1 MSDAPDKHEKIH
13 DPTPKRI
20 RKAREEG
27 NVFRSKEIV
36 SVGMLLIGLS
46 VMMGG
51 TPFAFQALQGMAVSL
66 FQGAT
71 AAELTVLSVPAIFA
85 KIWMQLL
92 VIAVPFSV
100 VLIVA
105 ALGLNIMQSGWN
117 VSFKALEP
125 KGNRISPVQ
134 GLKRMFSAKG
144 LFDFA
149 KSLVKIL
156 IVGPIAY
163 TTISGKLPQM
173 RIWMQLLV
181 IAVPFSVVLIVAALG
196 LNIMQSGWNVSFK
209 ALEPKGNRISPVQGL
224 KRMFSAKGLF
234 DFAKS
239 LVKILIV
246 GPIAYT
252 TISGKLPQIL
262 MLHRLPLEGILSTA
276 GMWIMIL
283 LAQLVLVLLLL
294 SGIDFAFEKYKYK
307 KDLMMTTKEIKDEAK
322 ESEGDPQLKGK
333 RRQMARS
340 LAQRP
345 RLVDAVLQADV
356 VVTNPTHYA
365 IALSYNPDESV
376 APRVLV
382 KGIRKRA
389 LRIKRLATEGDIPTI
404 EDRPLARA
412 LYDAVPEEHEIPEEL
427 YPAVAAILAEVYR
440 RRERG

>member
-46 VMMGG
+46 VLMGG
-51 TPFAFQALQGMAVSL
+51 APFAFQTLKAITVAL

-71 AAELTVLSVPAIFA
+71 ATELTVLSVPGIFA
-85 KIWMQLL
+85 KVWLQLL
-92 VIAVPFSV
+92 FVAVPFSV
-100 VLIVA
+100 VLIA
-105 ALGLNIMQSGWN
+105 AAFGLNIMQSGWN

-125 KGNRISPVQ
+125 KGNRISPIQ
-134 GLKRMFSAKG
+134 GLKRIFSAKG
-144 LFDFA
+144 LFDFV
-149 KSLVKIL
+149 KSFVKIL

-163 TTISGKLPQM
+163 TM
-173 RIWMQLLV
+173 
-181 IAVPFSVVLIVAALG
+181 
-196 LNIMQSGWNVSFK
+196 
-209 ALEPKGNRISPVQGL
+209 
-224 KRMFSAKGLF
+224 
-234 DFAKS
+234 
-239 LVKILIV
+239 
-246 GPIAYT
+246 
-252 TISGKLPQIL
+252 ISGKLPQIL
-262 MLHRLPLEGILSTA
+262 MLHRLPLEGILTTT
-276 GMWIMIL
+276 GVWILIL
-283 LAQLVLVLLLL
+283 LAQLVLVLLVL
-294 SGIDFAFEKYKYK
+294 SGIDFVFEKWRYN
-307 KDLMMTTKEIKDEAK
+307 KDLMMTTKELKDEAK

-345 RLVDAVLQADV
+345 RLDHAVLQADV

-365 IALSYNPDESV
+365 IALRYDPDESP
-376 APRVLV
+376 APRVLA

-389 LRIKRLATEGDIPTI
+389 LRIKELAAELGVPTI

-440 RRERG
+440 RRDQKT

>member
-46 VMMGG
+46 VLMGG
-51 TPFAFQALQGMAVSL
+51 APFAFRALKGVAVSL

-71 AAELTVLSVPAIFA
+71 ATELTVLSVPGIFA
-85 KIWMQLL
+85 KIWLQLL
-92 VIAVPFSV
+92 IIAAPFSV
-100 VLIVA
+100 VLIA
-105 ALGLNIMQSGWN
+105 AAFGLNIMQSGWN
-117 VSFKALEP
+117 VSFKALAP

-149 KSLVKIL
+149 KSFTKIL

-163 TTISGKLPQM
+163 S
-173 RIWMQLLV
+173 
-181 IAVPFSVVLIVAALG
+181 
-196 LNIMQSGWNVSFK
+196 
-209 ALEPKGNRISPVQGL
+209 
-224 KRMFSAKGLF
+224 
-234 DFAKS
+234 
-239 LVKILIV
+239 
-246 GPIAYT
+246 

-262 MLHRLPLEGILSTA
+262 MLHRLPLEGILSTT
-276 GMWIMIL
+276 GLWILIL
-283 LAQLVLVLLLL
+283 LAQLVIVLLLL
-294 SGIDFAFEKYKYK
+294 SGIDFAFEKYRYK
-307 KDLMMTTKEIKDEAK
+307 KDLMMTTKELKDEAK

-345 RLVDAVLQADV
+345 RLDHAVLQADV

-365 IALSYNPDESV
+365 IALRYNPDESP

-389 LRIKRLATEGDIPTI
+389 LRIKALATELDVPMI

-412 LYDAVPEEHEIPEEL
+412 LYDTVPEEHEIPEEL

-440 RRERG
+440 RKGKG